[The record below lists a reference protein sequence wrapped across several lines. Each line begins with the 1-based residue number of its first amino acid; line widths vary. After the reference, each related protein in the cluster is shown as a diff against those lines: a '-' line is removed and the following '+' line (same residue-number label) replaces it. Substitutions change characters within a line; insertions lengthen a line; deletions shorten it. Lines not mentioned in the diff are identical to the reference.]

1 MREKRTTKTPNRK
14 QEKVAENKKKLLE
27 KLHSSLGIVSTACE
41 SIGISRR
48 TFYNY
53 LEQDK
58 DFAENVKQ
66 IEERQI
72 DFVETALLQNIKKGD
87 SSAIIFY
94 LKTKAKHRGY
104 NERVEL
110 TGGDGKD
117 LLSNIKIEVI
127 ETKQTKD

>member
-87 SSAIIFY
+87 STAIIFY

-110 TGGDGKD
+110 TAGDGKE